1 MSGKTLKFDKIEIDR
16 KEFHKSKQSIDLN
29 LVDIN
34 KIVISD
40 KIKHTDD
47 GFKYFIVYQEDN
59 IIKHLC
65 IILLQMS
72 GYIKFNG
79 IVNTNFLDVKYQ
91 KKECITLA

>member
-72 GYIKFNG
+72 GYIKFN
-79 IVNTNFLDVKYQ
+79 V
-91 KKECITLA
+91 

>member
-1 MSGKTLKFDKIEIDR
+1 MSGKKLKFDKIEIDR

-79 IVNTNFLDVKYQ
+79 AVNTNVLDVKYQ
-91 KKECITLA
+91 KKECITHV